1 MSKNFKNTLVIYL
14 FFIIIILA
22 TYIYYSN
29 DIYNSLT
36 IVKSSKEN
44 KVDLNIKIPDKITI
58 SNPYLGTA
66 IISNKFELN
75 ELLQYFNKICVTNSN
90 NENTLPLKN
99 TLSISGEIFYLNG
112 EKTPFEISN
121 TLKLNGESFS
131 NNSYLINMLRNDLKD
146 AFYTVSNFE
155 SILSS
160 PDNLI
165 TYKKDGVVKSLPNDS
180 KEFLLEDFKT
190 LRIMNDNKDF
200 LKTDL
205 SELPKYHLTL
215 YRYAKEG
222 DISNNTFYIDVYKDY
237 VIIQYLGDEN
247 GKTIYL
253 KGNLNEEIFK

>member
-1 MSKNFKNTLVIYL
+1 MSKNFKNTLAIYL

-29 DIYNSLT
+29 DLYNSLT
-36 IVKSSKEN
+36 VVKSSQEN

-66 IISNKFELN
+66 VISNKSKLN
-75 ELLQYFNKICVTNSN
+75 ELLHYFNKIYSTKSS
-90 NENTLPLKN
+90 NENTLPLEN
-99 TLSISGEIFYLNG
+99 TLFISGEISYLNG
-112 EKTPFEISN
+112 DKTPFEISN
-121 TLKLNGESFS
+121 ILKLNDESFS
-131 NNSYLINMLRNDLKD
+131 NNSYLINILRNNLKD
-146 AFYTVSNFE
+146 AFYTVNNFE

-165 TYKKDGVVKSLPNDS
+165 TYKKNNTVKKLSNDS
-180 KEFLLEDFKT
+180 KELLLEDFKT

-205 SELPKYHLTL
+205 SELPKYHLTI
-215 YRYAKEG
+215 YRHAKEG
-222 DISNNTFYIDVYKDY
+222 NISNNTFYIDIYKDY

-247 GKTIYL
+247 SKNIYL

>member
-1 MSKNFKNTLVIYL
+1 MSKNFKNTLAIYL

-22 TYIYYSN
+22 TYIYYSS

-36 IVKSSKEN
+36 VVKSSQEN

-66 IISNKFELN
+66 VISNKSELN
-75 ELLQYFNKICVTNSN
+75 ELLHYFNKIYSTNSI
-90 NENTLPLKN
+90 NENTLPLEN
-99 TLSISGEIFYLNG
+99 TLFISGEISYLNG
-112 EKTPFEISN
+112 DKTSFEISN
-121 TLKLNGESFS
+121 ILKVNGENFS
-131 NNSYLINMLRNDLKD
+131 NNSYLINILRNNLKD

-160 PDNLI
+160 NDNLI
-165 TYKKDGVVKSLPNDS
+165 TYKKDGVVKNLSNDS
-180 KEFLLEDFKT
+180 KELLLDDFKT

-222 DISNNTFYIDVYKDY
+222 TISNNTFYIDVYNDY

-247 GKTIYL
+247 GKNIYL